1 MSGTVTADSLTAAG
15 TADGTGSIT
24 VNKTA
29 DISGSL
35 TAGTLTLAEG
45 SKSTVNGTVTADSL
59 TAAGTA
65 EGSGKITVKKGAD
78 VSGSLTAGT
87 LTLEEGS
94 VSDVTG
100 SVTAENLTASGTV
113 GGSGKFAVNG
123 KADISGEFAAERI
136 CAKSAD
142 ISGKLAAGDA
152 VLGNATVAETGT
164 LTAKSLTSVGSLG
177 GSGKIEASEKF
188 TMENGSAILK
198 GASVTAADAA
208 VPEESSAAADGSLSA
223 DNLTVSGTVTG
234 SGSITAKE
242 KADISGSLTAGSFS
256 ARSADITGSL
266 SAKDAVLG
274 DSTVTGTVT
283 AESLT
288 ASGTIS
294 GSGSVTAEKT
304 LVLGGDFTLG
314 NIASLTAGTADFGG
328 YSAMLVNTSG
338 SAPTVLTMTGLSS
351 SGTDGVLSGGLTAG
365 SSSAFYI
372 GDTKGG
378 SELFRTEV
386 KEVEGKSLK
395 ALGFIDKKVTLAKGS
410 SITVDGTL
418 TKAPSASAVSSAS
431 AAVSSWSVLPVYVLN
446 GAQAKGAS
454 AALVPSAASAS
465 SSYADT
471 VTVGKGSKLTVSAA
485 ALEGGAAVI
494 FEKGGKVHNS
504 GTIEITKTDVAAND
518 VIPVFGAKSGT
529 VTDSTLPL
537 GGEYTMLGGAFILDP
552 LGNGSVLARCRGIQD
567 EGVESSV
574 KDPVNS
580 WIEAGGT
587 VEDGS
592 FLSDAMSSEES
603 AKAFNSAARF
613 SVLSGTIQNSLLA
626 GKASYDSVSERLGFG
641 AASIARQGTIE
652 GTSAGVWLQPV
663 YMHYDSDGLSAGLT
677 GDYGISTGLYG
688 TVLGADVKFGGSYI
702 VGASFSTGSGT
713 SHSEGSHSYTKNDF
727 DFWGGS
733 IYGSMEFG
741 DFTLAADTGI
751 TKVTGDAEQT
761 SPIGKLKGDADAD
774 VWTAGV
780 QARYD
785 IKAGKVKV
793 SPHAGVRCTK
803 VSTKASD
810 VRTEKGAAIRTGK
823 VTVEQETFPVGVKV
837 SSDFK
842 AGDWSLS
849 PAADASLIFTA
860 GDRDVTTHTNL
871 GGPEVSAASDISDSV
886 SWDVKA
892 GLNAE
897 YKDRLGLGISAGFG
911 GSEHTDSEA
920 RVSLGVRFEF

>member
-45 SKSTVNGTVTADSL
+45 SKSTVSGTVTADSL

-234 SGSITAKE
+234 SGSIAAKE
-242 KADISGSLTAGSFS
+242 NADISGSLTAG
-256 ARSADITGSL
+256 
-266 SAKDAVLG
+266 KDAVLG
-274 DSTVTGTVT
+274 DSTGTGAVT

-288 ASGTIS
+288 ASGTLS
-294 GSGSVTAEKT
+294 GRGSVTAEKT

-641 AASIARQGTIE
+641 AASIARHGTIE

-871 GGPEVSAASDISDSV
+871 GGPEVSAASDISDRSP
-886 SWDVKA
+886 
-892 GLNAE
+892 GM
-897 YKDRLGLGISAGFG
+897 
-911 GSEHTDSEA
+911 
-920 RVSLGVRFEF
+920 

>member
-29 DISGSL
+29 DISGPL

-242 KADISGSLTAGSFS
+242 NADISGSLTAGGFS

-294 GSGSVTAEKT
+294 GSGSVTAEKP

-431 AAVSSWSVLPVYVLN
+431 AAVSPGL
-446 GAQAKGAS
+446 
-454 AALVPSAASAS
+454 
-465 SSYADT
+465 
-471 VTVGKGSKLTVSAA
+471 
-485 ALEGGAAVI
+485 
-494 FEKGGKVHNS
+494 
-504 GTIEITKTDVAAND
+504 
-518 VIPVFGAKSGT
+518 
-529 VTDSTLPL
+529 
-537 GGEYTMLGGAFILDP
+537 
-552 LGNGSVLARCRGIQD
+552 
-567 EGVESSV
+567 
-574 KDPVNS
+574 
-580 WIEAGGT
+580 
-587 VEDGS
+587 S
-592 FLSDAMSSEES
+592 FLC
-603 AKAFNSAARF
+603 
-613 SVLSGTIQNSLLA
+613 
-626 GKASYDSVSERLGFG
+626 
-641 AASIARQGTIE
+641 
-652 GTSAGVWLQPV
+652 TS
-663 YMHYDSDGLSAGLT
+663 
-677 GDYGISTGLYG
+677 
-688 TVLGADVKFGGSYI
+688 
-702 VGASFSTGSGT
+702 
-713 SHSEGSHSYTKNDF
+713 
-727 DFWGGS
+727 
-733 IYGSMEFG
+733 
-741 DFTLAADTGI
+741 
-751 TKVTGDAEQT
+751 
-761 SPIGKLKGDADAD
+761 
-774 VWTAGV
+774 
-780 QARYD
+780 
-785 IKAGKVKV
+785 
-793 SPHAGVRCTK
+793 
-803 VSTKASD
+803 
-810 VRTEKGAAIRTGK
+810 
-823 VTVEQETFPVGVKV
+823 
-837 SSDFK
+837 
-842 AGDWSLS
+842 
-849 PAADASLIFTA
+849 
-860 GDRDVTTHTNL
+860 
-871 GGPEVSAASDISDSV
+871 
-886 SWDVKA
+886 
-892 GLNAE
+892 
-897 YKDRLGLGISAGFG
+897 
-911 GSEHTDSEA
+911 
-920 RVSLGVRFEF
+920 